1 SDVCSSDL
9 NINDNYNYTYIIN
22 PSGSSHHLS
31 MWTNRT
37 HIKDNIYL
45 YEWIF
50 EARWTGEARVLIG
63 STTTPGT
70 DARIRFKEPK
80 LERGNVRTPFLN
92 AFSNIE
98 QLANKISLQVQELDG
113 EYLSQSD
120 IEINPGYVQLGSQ
133 RLGDSQLASIF
144 RVSPNSIQAIA
155 ERMILNGDLYV
166 DGDITALAVDAIEG
180 RFSNLWAAELEATTI
195 LAKHIASDA
204 IQARHLRVSNAMI
217 EKLVANQVF

>member
-98 QLANKISLQVQELDG
+98 QLANKIALQVQELDG
-113 EYLSQSD
+113 EFLTESD
-120 IEINPGYVQLGSQ
+120 IQIRANYVQLGSKQ
-133 RLGDSQLASIF
+133 LGDEQFASIF
-144 RVSPNSIQAIA
+144 RVSPKSIDAIA
-155 ERMILNGDLYV
+155 DNLN
-166 DGDITALAVDAIEG
+166 ITGNV
-180 RFSNLWAAELEATTI
+180 N
-195 LAKHIASDA
+195 
-204 IQARHLRVSNAMI
+204 
-217 EKLVANQVF
+217 